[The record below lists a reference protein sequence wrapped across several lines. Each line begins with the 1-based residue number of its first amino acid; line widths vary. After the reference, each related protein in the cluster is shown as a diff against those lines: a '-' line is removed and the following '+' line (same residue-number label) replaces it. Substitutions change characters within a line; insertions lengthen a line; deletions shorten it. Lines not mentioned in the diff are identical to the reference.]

1 VRSIRV
7 PAVLIFALISLPS
20 AAQTTGQVSPP
31 PWPRNPVTMVVPFPA
46 GSASDVVA
54 RILQP
59 RFSEFL
65 KKEVIIENV
74 SGAGGTTG
82 ALRVARSKP
91 DGYQIAFG
99 VTGTHSQNQLLYKKP
114 PYDATIDFA
123 PVGLIAEAPYM
134 LITRPD
140 FPAGD
145 LKQFISYAKNNQ
157 ARMQYGSGGPGSG
170 THITCLLLN
179 TAIGIET
186 THVPYR
192 STSQAMPDLLAGRI
206 DYLCDPIQT
215 ALPGIQQKTVRA
227 LATLSRD
234 RTGALPSL
242 PSAHEQGLANFDAS
256 IWFALFFPKNTPDA
270 IVRRLNG
277 VLSTT
282 LDTKSVRERLESNGL
297 RLATPARRNAD
308 YLGRFVASEI
318 KKYAGP
324 IKASGASLD

>member
-1 VRSIRV
+1 VPSIKV
-7 PAVLIFALISLPS
+7 LAVVIFALVPLPAAS
-20 AAQTTGQVSPP
+20 QTSVEVAAQR
-31 PWPRNPVTMVVPFPA
+31 WPQKPVTMVVPFPA

-54 RILQP
+54 RILAP
-59 RFSEFL
+59 RLSELL
-65 KKEVIIENV
+65 KQEVVIENV

-82 ALRVARSKP
+82 ALRVARAAP

-114 PYDATIDFA
+114 PYDATTDFA

-140 FPAGD
+140 FPAGN
-145 LKQFISYAKNNQ
+145 LKEFISYARGDQ
-157 ARMQYGSGGPGSG
+157 AKLQFGSGGPGSG

-179 TAIGIET
+179 IAIGVET

-215 ALPGIQQKTVRA
+215 ALPGIEQKTVKA
-227 LATLSRD
+227 IAALSRE
-234 RTGALPSL
+234 RATVLPAV
-242 PSAHEQGLANFDAS
+242 PSAQEQGLANFDAS
-256 IWFALFFPKNTPDA
+256 IWFALFFPKGTSTT
-270 IVRRLNG
+270 IIKRLNG
-277 VLSTT
+277 ALGAA
-282 LDTKSVRERLESNGL
+282 LDTESVRERLENNGL
-297 RLATPARRNAD
+297 RAAAPARRSPDHLA
-308 YLGRFVASEI
+308 RFVASEI
-318 KKYAGP
+318 RKYAGP

>member
-1 VRSIRV
+1 MPSVKLLAVVVLTLSSIPV
-7 PAVLIFALISLPS
+7 F
-20 AAQTTGQVSPP
+20 AQTWVLAQT
-31 PWPRNPVTMVVPFPA
+31 WPTRPMTMVVPFPA

-54 RILQP
+54 RILAP
-59 RFSEFL
+59 RMSELL
-65 KKEVIIENV
+65 KKEVVIENL

-82 ALRVARSKP
+82 ALRVARAKP

-114 PYDATIDFA
+114 PYDATTDFA

-145 LKQFISYAKNNQ
+145 LKQFISHARDNQ
-157 ARMQYGSGGPGSG
+157 AKMQYGSGGPGSG

-179 TAIGIET
+179 KAIGIET

-215 ALPGIQQKTVRA
+215 ALPGIQQKTVKA
-227 LATLSRD
+227 IAALSRD
-234 RTGALPSL
+234 RPKVLPAVL
-242 PSAHEQGLANFDAS
+242 SAHEQGLASFDAS
-256 IWFALFFPKNTPDA
+256 IWFALFLPKNTPEA
-270 IVRRLNG
+270 IILRLNG
-277 VLSTT
+277 VLSTA
-282 LDTKSVRERLESNGL
+282 LDTKTVRDPLEGYGL
-297 RLATPARRNAD
+297 RPAGPTRRNAD
-308 YLGRFVASEI
+308 YLARFVASEI

>member
-1 VRSIRV
+1 MLVVVVFVLASI
-7 PAVLIFALISLPS
+7 PAAAPT
-20 AAQTTGQVSPP
+20 AAQS
-31 PWPRNPVTMVVPFPA
+31 WPTRPITLVVPFPA

-54 RILQP
+54 RILAP
-59 RFSEFL
+59 RLSELL

-82 ALRVARSKP
+82 ALRVAHAAP

-114 PYDATIDFA
+114 PYDATTDFA

-145 LKQFISYAKNNQ
+145 LKGFMSYAKDNQ
-157 ARMQYGSGGPGSG
+157 AKMQYGSGGPGSG

-179 TAIGIET
+179 IAIGIET

-215 ALPGIQQKTVRA
+215 ALSGIEQKTVKAIAA
-227 LATLSRD
+227 LSRERATLLPAI
-234 RTGALPSL
+234 RTAQ
-242 PSAHEQGLANFDAS
+242 EQGLANFDAS

-270 IVRRLNG
+270 IIRRLNG
-277 VLSTT
+277 VLSTA
-282 LDTKSVRERLESNGL
+282 LDTKSVREPLESNGL
-297 RLATPARRNAD
+297 RVAVPSRRSAD
-308 YLGRFVASEI
+308 YLARFVASEI
-318 KKYAGP
+318 RKYAGP
-324 IKASGASLD
+324 IKASGALLD

>member
-1 VRSIRV
+1 MLVVVVFVLASI
-7 PAVLIFALISLPS
+7 PA
-20 AAQTTGQVSPP
+20 AAQTAAQS
-31 PWPRNPVTMVVPFPA
+31 WPTRPITLVVPFPA

-54 RILQP
+54 RILAP
-59 RFSEFL
+59 RLSELL

-82 ALRVARSKP
+82 ALRVARAEP

-99 VTGTHSQNQLLYKKP
+99 VTGTHSQNQLLYKHP
-114 PYDATIDFA
+114 PYDATTDFA

-140 FPAGD
+140 FPASD
-145 LKQFISYAKNNQ
+145 LKGFMGYAKDNQ
-157 ARMQYGSGGPGSG
+157 AKMQYGSGGPGSG

-179 TAIGIET
+179 IAIGIET

-215 ALPGIQQKTVRA
+215 SLSGIEQKTVKAIAA
-227 LATLSRD
+227 LSRERATLLPAI
-234 RTGALPSL
+234 RTAQ
-242 PSAHEQGLANFDAS
+242 EQGLANFDAS

-270 IVRRLNG
+270 IIRRLNG
-277 VLSTT
+277 VLSTA
-282 LDTKSVRERLESNGL
+282 LDTKNVRDSLEGNGL
-297 RLATPARRNAD
+297 RVAVPARRNAD
-308 YLGRFVASEI
+308 YLARFVASEI
-318 KKYAGP
+318 RKYAGP

>member
-1 VRSIRV
+1 VSSIKAL
-7 PAVLIFALISLPS
+7 AVAFALTLLSS
-20 AAQTTGQVSPP
+20 AQTWSQASVQA
-31 PWPRNPVTMVVPFPA
+31 WPSKPVTLVVPFPA

-54 RILQP
+54 RLLTP
-59 RFSEFL
+59 RLSELL
-65 KKEVIIENV
+65 KKEIIIENV
-74 SGAGGTTG
+74 SGAGDTNG
-82 ALRVARSKP
+82 ALRVARAAP

-99 VTGTHSQNQLLYKKP
+99 VTGTHAQNQLLYKQP
-114 PYDATIDFA
+114 PYDATTDFT

-140 FPAGD
+140 FPAGN
-145 LKQFISYAKNNQ
+145 LKEFMSYAKANQ
-157 ARMQYGSGGPGSG
+157 PKLQYGSGGPGSG

-179 TAIGIET
+179 TAIGIEA

-227 LATLSRD
+227 IATLSRE
-234 RTGALPSL
+234 RTALLPGV
-242 PSAHEQGLANFDAS
+242 PSAHEQGLGNFDAS

-277 VLSTT
+277 VLSTA
-282 LDTKSVRERLESNGL
+282 LDTESVREQLESNGL
-297 RLATPARRNAD
+297 RLAAPARRNAD
-308 YLGRFVASEI
+308 YLARFVASEI

>member
-1 VRSIRV
+1 MLIVVVFVLASI
-7 PAVLIFALISLPS
+7 PA
-20 AAQTTGQVSPP
+20 AAQTAAQS
-31 PWPRNPVTMVVPFPA
+31 WPTRPITLVVPFPA

-54 RILQP
+54 RVLAP
-59 RFSEFL
+59 RLSELL

-82 ALRVARSKP
+82 ALRVARAAP

-99 VTGTHSQNQLLYKKP
+99 VTGTHSQNQLLYKHP
-114 PYDATIDFA
+114 PYDATTDFA

-140 FPAGD
+140 FPASD
-145 LKQFISYAKNNQ
+145 LRGFMSYAKDNQ
-157 ARMQYGSGGPGSG
+157 SKMQYGSGGSGSG

-179 TAIGIET
+179 IAIGIET

-215 ALPGIQQKTVRA
+215 ALSGIEQKTVKA
-227 LATLSRD
+227 IAALSRE
-234 RTGALPSL
+234 RATVLPAIR
-242 PSAHEQGLANFDAS
+242 SAQEQGLANFDAS
-256 IWFALFFPKNTPDA
+256 IWFALFFPKNTPDV
-270 IVRRLNG
+270 IITRLNG
-277 VLSTT
+277 VLSTA
-282 LDTKSVRERLESNGL
+282 LDTESVRDRLESNGL
-297 RLATPARRNAD
+297 RVAVPARRNAD
-308 YLGRFVASEI
+308 YLARFVASEI